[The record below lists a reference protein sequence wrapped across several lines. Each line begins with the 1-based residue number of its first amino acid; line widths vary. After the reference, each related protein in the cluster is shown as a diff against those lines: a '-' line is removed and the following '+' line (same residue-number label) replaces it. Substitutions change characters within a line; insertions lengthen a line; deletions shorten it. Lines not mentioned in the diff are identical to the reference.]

1 MVKNEIKKLKD
12 ELENISFKLDINEQK
27 IEQDNKLV
35 NDKLTEKVER
45 LKNELCYKSEELK
58 EKEKQAAEIKNE
70 LQDIRNKRNDLK
82 VSLKE
87 RN

>member
-1 MVKNEIKKLKD
+1 
-12 ELENISFKLDINEQK
+12 NEQQ
-27 IEQDNKLV
+27 IDQDNKLV
-35 NDKLTEKVER
+35 NDKLTQKVEL

-82 VSLKE
+82 ASLEKE
-87 RN
+87 KLEHGKTTLELQSIK